1 MFAVFRPTL
10 QNWGKH
16 IFFYCSCDKKKIPFC
31 ICGKSGFVL
40 FRFDSYFIVTGTCSR
55 FSEVPVNSVQLS
67 GKSIEMIRIN
77 RRLHLHGSNLII
89 DIWYF
94 YLLTSSSFIFIIYVY
109 KELLFSVL
117 SSVLLKCP
125 TYWFSS
131 SFIKKFFTVKTS
143 MTVSLHILNT
153 LVYKTPKM

>member
-1 MFAVFRPTL
+1 LSVFL
-10 QNWGKH
+10 H
-16 IFFYCSCDKKKIPFC
+16 IRTFQPKFC
-31 ICGKSGFVL
+31 ICGKSEFVL
-40 FRFDSYFIVTGTCSR
+40 FRFDPYFIVTETFSR
-55 FSEVPVNSVQLS
+55 FSEVLVYLVQLS
-67 GKSIEMIRIN
+67 GKSIEI
-77 RRLHLHGSNLII
+77 
-89 DIWYF
+89 IWYF

-125 TYWFSS
+125 TYWFST

-143 MTVSLHILNT
+143 MTVGLHILNT